1 MTSTQYIRLYD
12 FFKQELHIEDDAK
25 AKVFIEE
32 VEKIVDNKF
41 DEESEN
47 FASKSEFE
55 KLDFKI
61 ELFRQEMKTGFA
73 EAKSEVKSD
82 INKLII
88 WIVSTGIAIVGLLL
102 AFLKL

>member
-41 DEESEN
+41 DDEKNSFSPRSDIQELKHQMELLKHETRTTMAEGFSN
-47 FASKSEFE
+47 VKSE
-55 KLDFKI
+55 
-61 ELFRQEMKTGFA
+61 
-73 EAKSEVKSD
+73 

-102 AFLKL
+102 AFLKF